1 MTPFPFNNTY
11 ANLPA
16 QFYSRTD
23 PVAVKNPKL
32 IKINLSLAND
42 LGVDGDFLASNH
54 GVDILA
60 GNKIADGSTP
70 IAMAYGGHQ
79 FGNWAGR
86 LGDGRAILLGEVI
99 NKNGARFDVQLK
111 GSGPTPY
118 SRGGD
123 GRAWIGPVLREYVLS
138 EAMAALG
145 IPTTRALAA
154 VTTGEKVVR
163 EEILP
168 GAILTRVSKGHIR
181 VGTFEYFASNN
192 DFASIKLLADY
203 VIARNFPDAVKSA
216 NPYLFMLENII
227 TDQAKLIAQWMGV
240 GFIHG
245 VMNTDNMSV
254 FGETIDYGPCAFMDG
269 YAPDTVYSFIDQNG
283 RYAYANQPSI
293 ASWNLTSLASTLLSL
308 IDENDEDV
316 AIEKAQNAINSFSDI
331 FRNEWSA
338 VLCKKIGIKT
348 QNPDDSD
355 LAREFLDIMA
365 ASKAD
370 FTLSFRYLANELTDS
385 PDEKIFGIIGKSK
398 KLSNWLDKWK
408 NRLSQEKSTRAEIIS
423 MMNQT
428 NPAFIPRNHRVEYMI
443 KQAVGGNYFEF
454 EKMLE
459 ILSHP
464 YDEQPENA
472 AYRMAPNDDEIVR
485 NTFCGT

>member
-11 ANLPA
+11 ATLPG
-16 QFYSRTD
+16 QFYSRLN
-23 PVAVKNPKL
+23 PVPVKSPKL
-32 IKINLSLAND
+32 VKINSGLAD
-42 LGVDGDFLASNH
+42 ELGVDNGFLSSNH
-54 GVDILA
+54 GIDILA
-60 GNKIADGSTP
+60 GNKIADGSAP

-86 LGDGRAILLGEVI
+86 LGDGRAILLGEVV

-123 GRAWIGPVLREYVLS
+123 GRAWIGPVLREYLLS

-154 VTTGEKVVR
+154 VTTGENVVR

-168 GAILTRVSKGHIR
+168 GAILTRVSKGHVR

-203 VIARNFPDAVKSA
+203 VIARNFPDAGKSD
-216 NPYLFMLENII
+216 NPYLFMLESII
-227 TDQAKLIAQWMGV
+227 TDQAKLIARWMGV

-293 ASWNLTSLASTLLSL
+293 ASWNLTSLASTLLHL
-308 IDENDEDV
+308 IDEKDEDI
-316 AIEKAQNAINSFSDI
+316 AIEKAQNAINGFSDI

-338 VLCKKIGIKT
+338 VLCKKIGIE
-348 QNPDDSD
+348 NPNSNDGDI
-355 LAREFLDIMA
+355 AREFLDIMA
-365 ASKAD
+365 ANKAD
-370 FTLSFRYLANELTDS
+370 
-385 PDEKIFGIIGKSK
+385 
-398 KLSNWLDKWK
+398 
-408 NRLSQEKSTRAEIIS
+408 
-423 MMNQT
+423 
-428 NPAFIPRNHRVEYMI
+428 
-443 KQAVGGNYFEF
+443 
-454 EKMLE
+454 
-459 ILSHP
+459 
-464 YDEQPENA
+464 
-472 AYRMAPNDDEIVR
+472 
-485 NTFCGT
+485 